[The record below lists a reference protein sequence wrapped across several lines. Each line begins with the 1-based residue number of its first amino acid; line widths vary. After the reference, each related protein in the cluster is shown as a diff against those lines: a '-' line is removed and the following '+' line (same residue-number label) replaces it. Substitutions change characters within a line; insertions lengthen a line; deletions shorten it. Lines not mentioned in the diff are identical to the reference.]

1 MFGLPPCRAAFFN
14 RYLRMKTYAVK
25 ASEIERDWFVVD
37 AADQVLGRLATS
49 IARILRGKH
58 KPIYSTHL
66 DTGDHVVV
74 VNAEQVRLTGKKA
87 EQKEYFRHSGYMGGD
102 RLIPFRRMQE
112 KHPERVIELAVKGML
127 PKNTLGRQMLAK
139 LKVYAGPEHPH
150 ASQRPQ
156 PFDSV
161 PG

>member
-1 MFGLPPCRAAFFN
+1 
-14 RYLRMKTYAVK
+14 MKTYAVK

-37 AADQVLGRLATS
+37 AADQVLGRLATN

-58 KPIYSTHL
+58 KPIYSTHV

-102 RLIPFRRMQE
+102 RLIPL
-112 KHPERVIELAVKGML
+112 LACRKKQ
-127 PKNTLGRQMLAK
+127 PTHLAQF
-139 LKVYAGPEHPH
+139 Y
-150 ASQRPQ
+150 S
-156 PFDSV
+156 
-161 PG
+161 